1 MNILLVS
8 HGGLSAG
15 VAEAY
20 RMFSP
25 GADYVH
31 SLSLTED
38 GGMAVFK
45 EQLNTKL
52 DELLAAG
59 DVLVVADLKGG
70 TPYNESYARFL
81 GDPEHMRLAAGMNLP
96 MLIEAGMLAQMG
108 SDLET
113 VYQTALRA
121 GAEGVQGTDMP
132 EPESSDEDDDLF

>member
-25 GADYVH
+25 GADYIH
-31 SLSLTED
+31 SLSLTEE
-38 GGMAVFK
+38 GGMAQFR
-45 EQLNTKL
+45 EQLNGKL
-52 DELLAAG
+52 DELMAAG
-59 DVLVVADLKGG
+59 DVLIIADLKGG

-81 GDPEHMRLAAGMNLP
+81 EAPEHLRLAAGMNLP
-96 MLIEAGMLAQMG
+96 MLIESGMLASMG

-121 GAEGVQGTDMP
+121 GADGVQGTDMP
-132 EPESSDEDDDLF
+132 VADESDEDEDLF